1 MGVWVGT
8 DTLSEQWVGRLG
20 GSTTPWEC
28 EWEQTLSQ
36 RSEWWLGGST
46 TLWEC
51 EWEHKFSQSSEW
63 WLGGSTTPWKWEQT
77 LSQNTSDVRSLSV
90 VTQVRRMWECVWW
103 HSMWDGE
110 CEKTSD
116 GCEHSEKWGE
126 RERGDEWVSV
136 RRVVWVSSQGW
147 RWVWEHSVWEHSCEW
162 VVVGVMWEQAG
173 MSEHGST
180 SDGSESVRWL
190 GLVRWVWVCVRT
202 LSMGWVVTR
211 VMWEWVVRDDLGEM
225 TRERSQG

>member
-1 MGVWVGT
+1 
-8 DTLSEQWVGRLG
+8 
-20 GSTTPWEC
+20 
-28 EWEQTLSQ
+28 
-36 RSEWWLGGST
+36 
-46 TLWEC
+46 
-51 EWEHKFSQSSEW
+51 
-63 WLGGSTTPWKWEQT
+63 
-77 LSQNTSDVRSLSV
+77 
-90 VTQVRRMWECVWW
+90 MWECVWW

-202 LSMGWVVTR
+202 LSMGWVATR
-211 VMWEWVVRDDLGEM
+211 VMWVS
-225 TRERSQG
+225 SQGWLGWDDSREKSGITMRWVRRQVMGVRTQGWRSEQGEEEHSRTFLHRSVIEHDHYSLRS